1 MNTVEIISQGDEVIT
16 GQTID
21 TNAAWLSEQLVLLGF
36 DVVRHSTVPDRI
48 ADIEQVLKDASQRS
62 DLVLCSGGLGPTDD
76 DLTAEAVANVC
87 AKKLVYDALAMG
99 LMKGMFSRLNRK
111 MVKANE
117 KQVWLPEGATR
128 IDNYWGTAPGFYLQ
142 LNRAMMAFLP
152 GVPGEM
158 KAMFEQ
164 ELKPTLLKQFNL
176 KPQKLVTFRTTGLG
190 ESNLQ
195 EKIGKFSYQNVSLS
209 YRAMGREVQVK
220 LRFSPLCSTEDYD
233 TRSEAMRITLSDC
246 LFAIEGWGNEP
257 EGCLASVVAA
267 LLAEKHLSLTC
278 AESAS
283 AGAFVRLLNSSSQTV
298 APVKRAYFFEEGAD
312 LAGMLHAPESEGGNV
327 NYFCLAKTLRET
339 SQSDLALII
348 TEFEGV
354 KDENDA
360 LLVQRSQIY
369 LVSKSEQLRIDDQVT
384 GSKEYSQH
392 AISTAA
398 LNLLRSH
405 LLRQG

>member
-48 ADIEQVLKDASQRS
+48 ADIQQVLKDASKRS

-76 DLTAEAVANVC
+76 DLTAEAVANVS
-87 AKKLVYDALAMG
+87 AKKLAYDELAMG
-99 LMKGMFSRLNRK
+99 LMKDMFHRLNRK

-164 ELKPTLLKQFNL
+164 ELKPILRKQFDL
-176 KPQKLVTFRTTGLG
+176 KPQKLVTFRTTGIG

-195 EKIGKFSYQNVSLS
+195 EKIGEFSHQNVNLS
-209 YRAMGREVQVK
+209 YRAMGREVQIK
-220 LRFSPLCSTEDYD
+220 LRFSPLCSTADYNTQCED
-233 TRSEAMRITLSDC
+233 MKITLSDC
-246 LFAIEGWGNEP
+246 LFAIEGWGDEP
-257 EGCLASVVAA
+257 EGCLATVVAA
-267 LLAEKHLSLTC
+267 LLTEKNLSLTC

-283 AGAFVRLLNSSSQTV
+283 AGAFVRLLNSSSQAVT
-298 APVKRAYFFEEGAD
+298 PVKRAYFFEGGAD
-312 LAGMLHAPESEGGNV
+312 LAGMLHAPEPKDENV
-327 NYFCLAKTLRET
+327 NYFCLAKRLRET
-339 SQSDLALII
+339 SQSDLALVIS
-348 TEFEGV
+348 EFQGV

-360 LLVQRSQIY
+360 LLSQRSEIY
-369 LVSKSEQLRIDDQVT
+369 LVSKSEQFNIDDQVT

-398 LNLLRSH
+398 LNLLRNY
-405 LLRQG
+405 LLR